1 MSSNVALHDS
11 NIKNRCHSE
20 RNEVE
25 SLSRRNGMKTG
36 RIYFFKASDN
46 PEKRVLP

>member
-20 RNEVE
+20 RNEVD
-25 SLSRRNGMKTG
+25 R